1 VTDPRLALLT
11 SNDPKAIVQ
20 LGEKGVPCAYIA
32 VEADKLFY
40 KGKRPPRSRSHHV
53 YDKSGKEE
61 SARAT
66 ALGEA
71 TSARYT
77 TAGKLGEAYD
87 VTLVPLKK
95 SAPLL
100 TAAKCHTV
108 IYVIVPSRNTNHE
121 LEDCYVKDDVECT
134 SILQKCYTSLLDKFF
149 QLSMGSPNRV

>member
-1 VTDPRLALLT
+1 M
-11 SNDPKAIVQ
+11 
-20 LGEKGVPCAYIA
+20 GVPCAYIA

-61 SARAT
+61 SAGAT
-66 ALGEA
+66 ALGAA